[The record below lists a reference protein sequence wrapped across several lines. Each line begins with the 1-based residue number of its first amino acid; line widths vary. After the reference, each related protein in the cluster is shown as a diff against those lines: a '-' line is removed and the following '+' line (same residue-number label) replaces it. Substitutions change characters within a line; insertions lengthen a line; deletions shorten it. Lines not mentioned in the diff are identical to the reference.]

1 MRVHKMVERL
11 LVKDKG
17 FKAEKGGGSNFSNY
31 LVEGVGLTFTDVPD
45 LDNECHNMTGWE
57 IRTATE
63 TYTGST
69 VDELLATLKSFV
81 ELYNLK
87 SYTKM
92 KKDCLIIYT
101 NRVRDLYCYLYNQI
115 TNQFLVDV
123 VSESGMVH
131 TYQNLGYFQV
141 FDFIEFRQCWNKDLK
156 TAEEICKWANGMWK
170 HSFTQ
175 DRTVYLTE
183 SSVGRKLIK
192 KYCRESGCT
201 LGIEIFPEV
210 YPLYQ
215 LYKGAAH
222 GGICYCACPGVD
234 FKEPMIEV
242 DLKSAYIYCYTLDM
256 PLSKGE
262 FVNPTSWKKVKGLTI
277 GKYEITFSNTAGQ
290 LSTIKD
296 VDNQKFDCSGKVV
309 TQTFTLTSVDLDTVR
324 KLCDE
329 IKHIKCLTLV
339 KFKSGRL
346 PKAYIDTLIHF
357 FYMKETTTNGERAVW
372 KIALNGCYGNAIRN
386 LTLQEFKKYNY
397 KELAPQWGA
406 FITSYCRQL
415 VIDLGI
421 TIDCW
426 RYSDTDCIFCKD
438 LPANRKKIENHN
450 KKARAHIK
458 KLCDDYGYDYDVIK
472 NLGSFIIEDEIV
484 RFRAIGNK
492 QYAYK
497 TKSGKVV
504 VKAAGCEKQD
514 HYDDSVFELV
524 VMPIGIKELDYQRVD
539 TATGSS
545 YSTVVTSDPKVY
557 RKWLM
562 LQEFLYGKEIEDLLD
577 E

>member
-1 MRVHKMVERL
+1 MRVHKMVEKL

-17 FKAEKGGGSNFSNY
+17 YNPVKGGGSNYSNY
-31 LVEGVGLTFTDVPD
+31 LVEGIGLTFKDVPD
-45 LDNECHNMTGWE
+45 LDHSCHFMTEWE
-57 IRTATE
+57 ITTSTE

-69 VDELLATLKSFV
+69 VEELLATLESFIA
-81 ELYNLK
+81 LYDLK
-87 SYTKM
+87 SYTKL
-92 KKDCLIIYT
+92 KKDVLVIYT
-101 NRVRDLYCYLYNQI
+101 NRLRDLYCYLYNHI
-115 TNQFLVDV
+115 TNSFLI
-123 VSESGMVH
+123 EKLEK
-131 TYQNLGYFQV
+131 NIGYFQV
-141 FDFIEFRQCWNKDLK
+141 FNFIELRQCWNKDLK
-156 TAEEICKWANGMWK
+156 DSKKICYWAYNMFK
-170 HSFTQ
+170 FSFVP
-175 DRTVYLTE
+175 DKFVFLTE

-192 KYCRESGCT
+192 RYCKKAGCH
-201 LGIEIFPEV
+201 LGEEIFPDT
-210 YPLYQ
+210 YTRYNM
-215 LYKGAAH
+215 YKKAAH

-234 FKEPMIEV
+234 FQEPMIEV

-256 PLSKGE
+256 PLSAGE
-262 FVNPTSWKKVKGLTI
+262 DINPKLWNKVSELTI

-296 VDNQKFDCSGKVV
+296 IDDHNFDCSGDVV
-309 TQTFTLTSVDLDTVR
+309 TQTFRLTSVDLNTIR
-324 KLCDE
+324 KLCDD
-329 IKHIKCLTLV
+329 IKKINCVSLT
-339 KFKSGRL
+339 KFESGRL

-386 LTLQEFKKYNY
+386 LTKQEFKKYNY

-438 LPANRKKIENHN
+438 LPSNRKKIENYN

-458 KLCDDYGYDYDVIK
+458 KLCDDYGYDYNVIK
-472 NLGSFIIEDEIV
+472 DLGSFIIEDEIV

-514 HYDDSVFELV
+514 HYDDSVFELE
-524 VMPIGIKELDYQRVD
+524 VMPIGIKECDYKLVKTPTKSD
-539 TATGSS
+539 KYYAETS
-545 YSTVVTSDPKVY
+545 YSTVVTDKPEVY
-557 RKWLM
+557 HKWLE
-562 LQEFLYGKEIEDLLD
+562 LRELIYGKKIEDLLD